1 MIPIV
6 IKKASMRRA
15 VSSVKYVKI
24 YICIEPKRPNHKN
37 ILVMDEIESMNT
49 DTHTHT
55 HRNSAQLSFRVT
67 ERHILTISTT
77 CVDYK

>member
-15 VSSVKYVKI
+15 VSSVKI

-49 DTHTHT
+49 DTHAHT
-55 HRNSAQLSFRVT
+55 QKFSPTL
-67 ERHILTISTT
+67 I
-77 CVDYK
+77 

>member
-15 VSSVKYVKI
+15 VSSVKI

-55 HRNSAQLSFRVT
+55 QKFSPTL
-67 ERHILTISTT
+67 I
-77 CVDYK
+77 

>member
-1 MIPIV
+1 
-6 IKKASMRRA
+6 MRRA
-15 VSSVKYVKI
+15 VSSVKI

-55 HRNSAQLSFRVT
+55 QKFSPTL
-67 ERHILTISTT
+67 I
-77 CVDYK
+77 